1 MYMKIKAFVIIILIF
16 TSLSS
21 CKKIQHKDRIKEGY
35 IEYDIEYLDDS
46 LDSFM
51 KGLLPKKMTIK
62 FKNNNTINKIE
73 GFSGIV
79 SFTHIQNF
87 RDKRNITL
95 VKVLN
100 KKYKYI
106 EKNNNKSLFFEE
118 LPGMKIKLQD
128 TTKVICGFKSQKA
141 KIIIPDSDAEPFF
154 IYYTNDIIINNVNAQ
169 TPFRSIEGV
178 LLEFQ
183 IKLYGMPMKLTAVK
197 IQEAKISSDDFKI
210 PKGYN
215 SINKKTMI
223 EIIELLKQ

>member
-1 MYMKIKAFVIIILIF
+1 MRVKAFIIIVLIF
-16 TSLSS
+16 TSLNS

-51 KGLLPKKMTIK
+51 KGLLPRKMTIK

-87 RDKRNITL
+87 REKRNITL
-95 VKVLN
+95 VKILN

-106 EKNNNKSLFFEE
+106 EKINDNSLFFED
-118 LPGMKIKLQD
+118 LPGMKIELQD
-128 TTKVICGFKSQKA
+128 TTKIICGFKSQKA
-141 KIIIPDSDAEPFF
+141 KIIIPDSNVEPFF
-154 IYYTNDIIINNVNAQ
+154 IYYTDDIIINNVNAQ
-169 TPFRSIEGV
+169 TPFRSIKGV

-183 IKLYGMPMKLTAVK
+183 VKLYDMPMKLTATK
-197 IQEAKISSDDFKI
+197 IQEAEISSDYFKI
-210 PKGYN
+210 PKGYD
-215 SINKKTMI
+215 SINKKTMV

>member
-1 MYMKIKAFVIIILIF
+1 MRFKTFIIIALIF
-16 TSLSS
+16 TLFNS
-21 CKKIQHKDRIKEGY
+21 CKEVQHKDRIKEGY

-46 LDSFM
+46 MDSFM

-87 RDKRNITL
+87 REKRNITL

-100 KKYKYI
+100 KKYMYV
-106 EKNNNKSLFFEE
+106 EKLNDKSMFFEE
-118 LPGMKIKLQD
+118 LPGMKIEVQD
-128 TTKVICGFKSQKA
+128 TILEVCGFKSKKA
-141 KIIIPDSDAEPFF
+141 KVTIPDSNAEPFY
-154 IYYTNDIIINNVNAQ
+154 IYYTDDIIINNVNAQ
-169 TPFRSIEGV
+169 TPFKSIDGV
-178 LLEFQ
+178 LLVFKL
-183 IKLYGMPMKLTAVK
+183 KLYDMPMKLTARK
-197 IQEAKISSDDFKI
+197 IQEAEISSEDFEI
-210 PKGYN
+210 PKGYE

>member
-1 MYMKIKAFVIIILIF
+1 MRIRTFIVIALIF

-21 CKKIQHKDRIKEGY
+21 CKEIQHKDRIKEGY
-35 IEYDIEYLDDS
+35 IEYDIEYLNDS
-46 LDSFM
+46 IDNFM

-62 FKNNNTINKIE
+62 FKNNNTLNKIE

-87 RDKRNITL
+87 REKRNITL

-100 KKYKYI
+100 KKYKYV
-106 EKNNNKSLFFEE
+106 EKINDKSLFFEE
-118 LPGMKIKLQD
+118 LPGMKIEEQD
-128 TTKVICGFKSQKA
+128 TTVEICGFKSKKA
-141 KIIIPDSDAEPFF
+141 KVTIPNSAVEPFY

-169 TPFRSIEGV
+169 TPFRSINGV

-183 IKLYGMPMKLTAVK
+183 LKLYDMPMRLTATK
-197 IQEAKISSDDFKI
+197 IQAAEISSDDFEI
-210 PKGYN
+210 PKGYEP
-215 SINKKTMI
+215 INRKTMA

>member
-1 MYMKIKAFVIIILIF
+1 MRIKTFIIIILIF
-16 TSLSS
+16 TAFNS
-21 CKKIQHKDRIKEGY
+21 CNKIQHKDRIKEGF
-35 IEYDIEYLDDS
+35 IEYDIEYLDES
-46 LDSFM
+46 MDSFM

-62 FKNNNTINKIE
+62 FKNNNTLNKIE

-87 RDKRNITL
+87 KEKKNITL

-106 EKNNNKSLFFEE
+106 EKINDESLFFEK
-118 LPGMKIKLQD
+118 LPGMRIEEAD
-128 TTKVICGFKSQKA
+128 TTVEICGFKSKKA
-141 KIIIPDSDAEPFF
+141 KVTIPNSDIEPFY

-169 TPFRSIEGV
+169 TPFSSVHGV

-183 IKLYGMPMKLTAVK
+183 LKLYDMPMKLTVNKVQAA
-197 IQEAKISSDDFKI
+197 EISSQDFKI
-210 PKGYN
+210 PEGYN

>member
-1 MYMKIKAFVIIILIF
+1 MKIKAFVIIALIF
-16 TSLSS
+16 TSLNS

-51 KGLLPKKMTIK
+51 KGLLPRKMTIK
-62 FKNNNTINKIE
+62 FKNNNTLNKIE

-87 RDKRNITL
+87 KEKRNITL

-106 EKNNNKSLFFEE
+106 EKISDNSMFFDD
-118 LPGMKIKLQD
+118 LPGMKIELQD
-128 TTKVICGFKSQKA
+128 TTTEICGFKSQKA
-141 KIIIPDSDAEPFF
+141 KIIIPDSDVEPFF

-169 TPFRSIEGV
+169 TPFRSIDGV
-178 LLEFQ
+178 LLEFP
-183 IKLYGMPMKLTAVK
+183 IKLYDMPMKLTATKV
-197 IQEAKISSDDFKI
+197 QEAEVSSDDFKI
-210 PKGYN
+210 PKGYV

-223 EIIELLKQ
+223 EIMELLKQ

>member
-1 MYMKIKAFVIIILIF
+1 MRIKAIFTIVLIF
-16 TSLSS
+16 TILNS

-35 IEYDIEYLDDS
+35 IEYDIEYLDES
-46 LDSFM
+46 MDSFM

-62 FKNNNTINKIE
+62 FKNNNTLNKIE

-87 RDKRNITL
+87 KEKKNITL

-100 KKYKYI
+100 KKYKYV
-106 EKNNNKSLFFEE
+106 EKINNKSLFFEDIPNMQIE
-118 LPGMKIKLQD
+118 LQD
-128 TTKVICGFKSQKA
+128 TIVELCGFQSKKA
-141 KIIIPDSDAEPFF
+141 KITIPDSNVEPFF

-169 TPFRSIEGV
+169 TPFKSIDGV

-183 IKLYGMPMKLTAVK
+183 LKLYDMPMRLTARKV
-197 IQEAKISSDDFKI
+197 QEAEVPTEDFEI
-210 PKGYN
+210 PKGYA

>member
-1 MYMKIKAFVIIILIF
+1 MRIKAFIIIVLIF
-16 TSLSS
+16 TSLNS
-21 CKKIQHKDRIKEGY
+21 CKEIQHKDRIKEGY

-46 LDSFM
+46 LDNFM

-106 EKNNNKSLFFEE
+106 EKINDKSMFFDD
-118 LPGMKIKLQD
+118 LPGMKIELQD
-128 TTKVICGFKSQKA
+128 TTIEICGFKSQKA
-141 KIIIPDSDAEPFF
+141 KIIVPDSDVEPFF

-183 IKLYGMPMKLTAVK
+183 MDIYDMPMKLTAVK
-197 IQEAKISSDDFKI
+197 VQEAKISSDDFNI
-210 PKGYN
+210 PKGYD